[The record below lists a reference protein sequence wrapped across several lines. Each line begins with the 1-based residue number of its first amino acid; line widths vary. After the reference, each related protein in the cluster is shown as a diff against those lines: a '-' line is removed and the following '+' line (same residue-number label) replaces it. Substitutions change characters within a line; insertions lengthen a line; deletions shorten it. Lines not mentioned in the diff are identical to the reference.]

1 MVLAASKLD
10 LNNKLDNDLF
20 NHIVYVSNQ
29 SLMIAKKEG
38 IDNESL
44 EKIGKMLWRLFM
56 VVQAYNAKRR
66 NASLEEVTRIIGD
79 FRSVFSGG

>member
-66 NASLEEVTRIIGD
+66 NASLEEVIRIVGD